1 MRRLF
6 ENKEKKLGTT
16 WKSTQSRQLQFYL
29 SKIKDTLE
37 PLTYIIFK
45 KRLTLTVVSDF
56 RLIRRRPYI
65 NTASEKLKY

>member
-1 MRRLF
+1 MQRLF

-37 PLTYIIFK
+37 PLKYIIFK
-45 KRLTLTVVSDF
+45 KRLTLTVVSD
-56 RLIRRRPYI
+56 LRRRPYI
-65 NTASEKLKY
+65 KAETPRRLIE

>member
-1 MRRLF
+1 MQRLF

-37 PLTYIIFK
+37 PLKYIIFK
-45 KRLTLTVVSDF
+45 KRLTLTVVSD
-56 RLIRRRPYI
+56 LRRRPYI